1 MEHEKLP
8 EFSLEQ
14 VKTMPASRVVIIL
27 NAYVCDVTEY
37 LNLHP
42 GGSEILRKYNR
53 QDATQ
58 EFEKI
63 GHSSGARELLKEYVI
78 GYIANTNIN
87 EVEVDK
93 NLSVNHQKLLQI
105 KKKLMTHEDPFFF
118 HKIFGLLILVHIFMR
133 SAVLVFESSDTLF
146 GNSYFGLTME
156 TMFPVWLMLFFAI
169 CHGLLSLS
177 SLIFHVPKHANQNK
191 PMIHSM
197 FRAHS
202 IGFALRAVLI
212 MIVDL
217 IITDPQI
224 RQFIICLIVISCFFS
239 SDIISD
245 RLTAIDDRYKTTDS
259 MPYWPDCSPL
269 RQNIH
274 KLSYAFAQYVA
285 SVICIFGTYE
295 SVFFTLPAI
304 QGAAFLMTLTRKN
317 LISPYAYHQIYTF
330 LLFYAVPFFLIIAP
344 IKISLVIAIAAVC
357 LYLRTINVNKY
368 LIWGPILLVAT
379 YKAIPDDLAL
389 NNTLYYYF
397 SAAIILLCAIFMYLS
412 TQLDRKQH
420 SGKGGSRLDLN
431 NRVISCTKI
440 SADGYELII
449 RTKMPI
455 ALNVGQHILV
465 QVDDSLSRKYTPIW
479 HKYLPETDQ
488 TLMALRIKKYTN
500 AHYMTASS
508 YLASRKDGSVLALF
522 GPHGSKYYCVEHK
535 SIIDSVNNKMYGLTK
550 TNIYLISA
558 GTGITPIYQLAKN
571 IVSDLSRKVKLITC
585 DRTFEHQIMKD
596 ELIELKKEN
605 PKHLNWTCFLSAQNP
620 NVPNDFL
627 GELKTERLSA
637 IHLNEIK
644 QDIGDSIVIVCGPN
658 AWQDMIC
665 ENLKTENTANSR
677 INVLCW

>member
-1 MEHEKLP
+1 MDHEKLP
-8 EFSLEQ
+8 EFNLEQ
-14 VKTMPASRVVIIL
+14 IKTMPASRVVIIF
-27 NAYVCDVTEY
+27 NGYVCDVTEF
-37 LNLHP
+37 LKLHP
-42 GGSEILRKYNR
+42 GGGEILLKYNR
-53 QDATQ
+53 QDATK

-63 GHSSGARELLKEYVI
+63 GHSSDARELLKEYVV
-78 GYIANTNIN
+78 GYVANTNIN
-87 EVEVDK
+87 ELEVDK
-93 NLSVNHQKLLQI
+93 NLSVFHQKLLHI
-105 KKKLMTHEDPFFF
+105 KNKLMTHEDPFFF

-133 SAVLVFESSDTLF
+133 SSVMVFESSDTLF

-156 TMFPVWLMLFFAI
+156 TMFPVWLMLLFAI
-169 CHGLLSLS
+169 CHGFLSLS

-202 IGFALRAVLI
+202 ICFALRAVLV

-217 IITDPQI
+217 IIADPQI
-224 RQFIICLIVISCFFS
+224 QQFIICLIVISCFYS

-245 RLTAIDDRYKTTDS
+245 RLTASDDRYKTTDS
-259 MPYWPDCSPL
+259 MPYWPDCSPI

-274 KLSYAFAQYVA
+274 KLSYAFAQYLA

-357 LYLRTINVNKY
+357 LYLRTIKVNKY

-379 YKAIPDDLAL
+379 YKAIPDDLVL
-389 NNTLYYYF
+389 DYYLYYYF
-397 SAAIILLCAIFMYLS
+397 SATIILLCAIFMYLS
-412 TQLDRKQH
+412 NKLERKQLN
-420 SGKGGSRLDLN
+420 GKGGSRLDLN
-431 NRVISCTKI
+431 NRVLSCNKI
-440 SADGYELII
+440 STDGYELII

-455 ALNVGQHILV
+455 YLNVGQHILI
-465 QVDDSLSRKYTPIW
+465 QVNDSLSRKYTPIW

-488 TLMALRIKKYTN
+488 TLIALRIKKYTN
-500 AHYMTASS
+500 EHYMTASS

-522 GPHGSKYYCVEHK
+522 GPHGSKYYCVKNK
-535 SIIDSVNNKMYGLTK
+535 SIIDSVNNKAYELTK
-550 TNIYLISA
+550 NNIYLISA

-571 IVSDLSRKVKLITC
+571 IISNQSKHVKLITC

-605 PKHLNWTCFLSAQNP
+605 PKLLNWTCFLSGQNTS
-620 NVPNDFL
+620 VPDGFP
-627 GELKTERLSA
+627 GELRTERLSG
-637 IHLNEIK
+637 IHLNEIT
-644 QDIGDSIVIVCGPN
+644 QAIGSSIVILCGPN
-658 AWQDMIC
+658 GWQDMIC
-665 ENLKTENTANSR
+665 ENLKMGDAANAKLN
-677 INVLCW
+677 ILCW